1 MNDKKDWKAIDSVIN
16 HFNAHDIRKIE
27 VPEWKGKDGG
37 ALIIYV
43 TPFTL
48 TEKQRVFNRANV
60 SDVGALADIVIMK
73 AQDEKG
79 KNLFTLEDKPTLMQ
93 KADADIVARIA
104 NEITTPKTDLQSE
117 KKIKNRS

>member
-1 MNDKKDWKAIDSVIN
+1 
-16 HFNAHDIRKIE
+16 
-27 VPEWKGKDGG
+27 
-37 ALIIYV
+37 
-43 TPFTL
+43 
-48 TEKQRVFNRANV
+48 
-60 SDVGALADIVIMK
+60 MK

-117 KKIKNRS
+117 KKN

>member
-79 KNLFTLEDKPTLMQ
+79 KNLFTLEYKPTLMQ

-104 NEITTPKTDLQSE
+104 NEITTATTDLQSE
-117 KKIKNRS
+117 KKN

>member
-1 MNDKKDWKAIDSVIN
+1 MNNKKDWKAIDSVVN
-16 HFNAHDIRKIE
+16 QFNEHTIRKIE

-37 ALIIYV
+37 ALTIYV

-48 TEKQRVFNRANV
+48 TEKQRVYNRANI

-79 KNLFTLEDKPTLMQ
+79 DQLFTMEDKPTLMQ

-104 NEITTPKTDLQSE
+104 NEITTATTDLQSE
-117 KKIKNRS
+117 KKN